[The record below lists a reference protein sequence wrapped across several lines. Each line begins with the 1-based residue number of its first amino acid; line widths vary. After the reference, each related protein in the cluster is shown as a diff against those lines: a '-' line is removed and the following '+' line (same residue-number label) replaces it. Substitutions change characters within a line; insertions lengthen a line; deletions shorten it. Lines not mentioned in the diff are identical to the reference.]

1 MQARPAPTIL
11 APITTAPEP
20 CSAQLIPSD
29 LGWSWNSLPIIAFSS
44 FFSNTYGGP
53 GRTRTCD
60 LWFRKPL
67 LYPAELRSL
76 SASPRVAER
85 SNQFASDVLN
95 SRGSSVARNRA
106 GADRSH
112 KPGSRSHRP
121 AVVDMARSHSP
132 GKRSRIL
139 IGGRRSRNVDRH
151 GRSRSRSCSHSRL
164 AGNHSHRA
172 NGHNGCHGIR
182 RPARSRLPGRRRR
195 PRRPRPLHHHYRDG
209 GGDGR
214 NSHNI
219 EHWPERR
226 PAWPGPL
233 FLQASR
239 GASFRSSNEAKQR
252 L

>member
-1 MQARPAPTIL
+1 MCIRDRALGLAAPALRLTIWSWRLWTVRPAVSVNSAGTAAWTMQARPAPTIL

-172 NGHNGCHGIR
+172 NGHNGC
-182 RPARSRLPGRRRR
+182 L
-195 PRRPRPLHHHYRDG
+195 LYT
-209 GGDGR
+209 
-214 NSHNI
+214 
-219 EHWPERR
+219 
-226 PAWPGPL
+226 
-233 FLQASR
+233 
-239 GASFRSSNEAKQR
+239 
-252 L
+252 